1 MVHEKGQ
8 KGRWYIDGPA
18 RLEELGVKSVLPV
31 TVMLAEAED
40 GLLLDTVHV

>member
-1 MVHEKGQ
+1 MVY
-8 KGRWYIDGPA
+8 RWA
-18 RLEELGVKSVLPV
+18 RKLEELMREKSVLPV